1 MKNFKVYEMTYMHP
15 VTGTTSIEPVPY
27 SSKYQEQYISIY
39 NACYHEMREALEIEP
54 YDFIQDD
61 AFFNEGMENVYLLIE
76 QGEIIGSVALK
87 GEEIDDLIVN
97 PKCQGQGS
105 GKRLLLWALQN
116 IQTEKVMLHVAA
128 WNERAVNLYKKCG
141 FEITET
147 IVIGD

>member
-1 MKNFKVYEMTYMHP
+1 MKLAYEMTYLHP
-15 VTGTTSIEPVPY
+15 VTETPCIKLVPY
-27 SSKYQEQYISIY
+27 ISRYQEQYKDIY
-39 NACYHEMREALEIEP
+39 NACYHEMREALEIKP

-61 AFFNEGMENVYLLIE
+61 TFFDTGMKNVYLLIE

-97 PKCQGQGS
+97 PKCQGQGF
-105 GKRLLLWALQN
+105 GKQLLLWAIQN

>member
-1 MKNFKVYEMTYMHP
+1 MKLAYEMTYLHP
-15 VTGTTSIEPVPY
+15 VTESTCIEPVPY
-27 SSKYQEQYISIY
+27 SSKFQEQYKNIY
-39 NACYHEMREALEIEP
+39 NACYHEMREALEIKP
-54 YDFIQDD
+54 YDFIQD
-61 AFFNEGMENVYLLIE
+61 ATFFDEGMENVYLLIE

-97 PKCQGQGS
+97 PKFQGQGF
-105 GKRLLLWALQN
+105 GKQLLLWALQN
-116 IQTEKVMLHVAA
+116 IQTGKVMLHVAA

>member
-1 MKNFKVYEMTYMHP
+1 MKLAYEMTYLHP
-15 VTGTTSIEPVPY
+15 VTESTCIEPVPY
-27 SSKYQEQYISIY
+27 SSKFQEQYKNIY
-39 NACYHEMREALEIEP
+39 NACYHEMREALEIKP

-61 AFFNEGMENVYLLIE
+61 TFFDEGMENVYLLIE

-97 PKCQGQGS
+97 PKCQGQGF
-105 GKRLLLWALQN
+105 GKQLLLWALQN

>member
-1 MKNFKVYEMTYMHP
+1 MKLAYEMTYLHP
-15 VTGTTSIEPVPY
+15 VTESTCIEPVPY
-27 SSKYQEQYISIY
+27 SSKFQEQYKNIY
-39 NACYHEMREALEIEP
+39 NACYHEMREALEIKP

-61 AFFNEGMENVYLLIE
+61 TFFNEGMENVYLLIE

-97 PKCQGQGS
+97 PKCQGQGF
-105 GKRLLLWALQN
+105 GKQLLLWALQN